1 MLPFTTLERKIR
13 ENLKHNITVNLVDGG
28 LFGLAL
34 GFASFSTVLPL
45 FVASMTTSALLIGLV
60 PAIHSVGWQLPQLFT
75 ASHVSRLR
83 KYKRTVLMT
92 TIHERV
98 PFLGFAIT
106 ALLLPTIGLQ
116 AGLIITFILLIWQ
129 GLGGGITA
137 NAWTSMI
144 SKIMPPDSRGTFFGM
159 QAALANLFIS
169 GSAVTS
175 GYLLDYLASP
185 FDFAA
190 CFFIASILFAV
201 SWFALAQ
208 TREPEDT
215 EKVIPEERTH
225 FWEDSKKILSR
236 DKNFAWFLSARF
248 LSQFATM
255 GFSFYI
261 IYALRRFN
269 MDAVTAGFLTATL
282 TVAQTIA
289 NAGMG
294 WLGDRWGHRSMLIIG
309 AVAALLSSILAWSA
323 ASIAWFYPI
332 FLLAGI
338 ANVSIWTIGMAMTVD
353 FGNESER
360 PLYIGLAQTLTAP
373 ATILA
378 PLLGGWIVDSI
389 GFIPTFSISIIL
401 AIVTTLILIFMVKD
415 PRKTL
420 LLNLNRINDL
430 DSGVHQ
436 QADGCADSKLSDSR
450 ITESTHSV
458 ERSDSSSD
466 LYAIRH

>member
-1 MLPFTTLERKIR
+1 
-13 ENLKHNITVNLVDGG
+13 
-28 LFGLAL
+28 
-34 GFASFSTVLPL
+34 
-45 FVASMTTSALLIGLV
+45 MTHSALIIGLV

-116 AGLIITFILLIWQ
+116 AGLIITLILLVWQ
-129 GLGGGITA
+129 GLGGGFTA
-137 NAWTSMI
+137 NSWTSMI
-144 SKIMPPDSRGTFFGM
+144 SKIIPPETRGTFFGF

-169 GSAVTS
+169 GSAIAA
-175 GYLLDYLASP
+175 GYLLNYLASP

-190 CFFIASILFAV
+190 CFFIASILFTL

-215 EKVIPEERTH
+215 EKIIPIEKTH
-225 FWEDSKKILSR
+225 FWDDSKKILSR
-236 DKNFAWFLSARF
+236 DINFKWFLSVRF
-248 LSQFATM
+248 LLQFATM

-269 MDAVTAGFLTATL
+269 MDAITAGFLTATL
-282 TVAQTIA
+282 TISQTIA

-294 WLGDRWGHRSMLIIG
+294 WLGDRWGHRSMLIVG
-309 AVAALLSSILAWSA
+309 AVAALISSMLAWFA
-323 ASIAWFYPI
+323 ASIIWFYPI

-360 PLYIGLAQTLTAP
+360 PLYIGLSQTLTAP
-373 ATILA
+373 ATIIA
-378 PLLGGWIVDSI
+378 PLLGGFIVDAV
-389 GFIPTFSISIIL
+389 GFIPTFSISITL
-401 AIVTTLILIFMVKD
+401 AIVTLLLLIFMVKD
-415 PRKTL
+415 PRK
-420 LLNLNRINDL
+420 
-430 DSGVHQ
+430 HQ
-436 QADGCADSKLSDSR
+436 TQTAAN
-450 ITESTHSV
+450 
-458 ERSDSSSD
+458 
-466 LYAIRH
+466 Y

>member
-1 MLPFTTLERKIR
+1 MLPLTTLEKEIR
-13 ENLKHNITVNLVDGG
+13 ENLKHNIKVNLWDGS
-28 LFGLAL
+28 LFGVAL

-83 KYKRTVLMT
+83 KYKRNVLMM
-92 TIHERV
+92 TINERA

-106 ALLLPTIGLQ
+106 ALLLPLIGLQ
-116 AGLIITFILLIWQ
+116 AGLVITFMLLIWQ
-129 GLGGGITA
+129 GLGGGFTA
-137 NAWTSMI
+137 NSWTSMI
-144 SKIMPPDSRGTFFGM
+144 SKIIPPETRGTFFGM
-159 QAALANLFIS
+159 QAGLANLFIS
-169 GSAVTS
+169 GSAIAA
-175 GYLLDYLASP
+175 GYILDALASP

-190 CFFIASILFAV
+190 CFLLAGIFFTL
-201 SWFALAQ
+201 SWFALSL

-215 EKVIPEERTH
+215 EKVIPEEKTH
-225 FWEDSKKILSR
+225 FWDDSKKILSR
-236 DKNFAWFLSARF
+236 DLNFKWFLSARF

-282 TVAQTIA
+282 TIAQTVA

-309 AVAALLSSILAWSA
+309 SITALLSSILAWLA
-323 ASIAWFYPI
+323 TSIIWFYPI

-353 FGNESER
+353 FGSESER
-360 PLYIGLAQTLTAP
+360 PLYIGLSQTLTAP
-373 ATILA
+373 ATIIA
-378 PLLGGWIVDSI
+378 PLLGGWIVDSV
-389 GFIPTFSISIIL
+389 GFIPTFSISIVL
-401 AIVTTLILIFMVKD
+401 AVITMLILIFMVKD

-420 LLNLNRINDL
+420 LLKQN
-430 DSGVHQ
+430 Q
-436 QADGCADSKLSDSR
+436 
-450 ITESTHSV
+450 
-458 ERSDSSSD
+458 
-466 LYAIRH
+466 